1 MYSTYNEGKSVFVRR
16 FIRILK
22 NKVYIY
28 VTSILKNLYIDKLY
42 DIGNE

>member
-1 MYSTYNEGKSVFVRR
+1 MYSTYNEGKSVVARR

-22 NKVYIY
+22 NKVYRY

>member
-16 FIRILK
+16 FIRTLK
-22 NKVYIY
+22 NKVYRY

>member
-1 MYSTYNEGKSVFVRR
+1 MYSTYNEGKSVFARR

-22 NKVYIY
+22 NKVYRY